1 MCFEYGRGMKIGDVW
16 WELDV
21 GPTLGKPRRLQ
32 HTYFPGLGI
41 KNGLCI
47 VSLPCLTDV
56 FVGFLEELEAE
67 TTKV

>member
-1 MCFEYGRGMKIGDVW
+1 MGIGC
-16 WELDV
+16 
-21 GPTLGKPRRLQ
+21 GSNGGYCKPRRLQ